1 MRFSAGLGAL
11 LVLLAIMTAQPAAAS
26 ADPLMSLVIAE
37 DWPKLE
43 SEAKQRLDADPL
55 DGAALHALG
64 RLAIDGDK
72 GSEEMR
78 QSLLPK
84 AEACIKARPYDGLCQ
99 LAYGQILGTVLNGQ
113 GGLAALGSVG
123 KVQQALESAVA
134 DLPDNFDA
142 RESLVNFYLQAPGFV
157 GGSTRKAI
165 KNAEDFVKYDSDR
178 ARLLYAQIDLQQSSP
193 SNAEQEMS
201 GLKQQSGDADLDRQA
216 AKRWLDIGLSYAK
229 AQDHDSAVAALTR
242 AAARGAP
249 SVVQEA
255 REALE
260 RITASRQTAQA
271 SQAAQAGGGSPSTSV
286 R

>member
-1 MRFSAGLGAL
+1 
-11 LVLLAIMTAQPAAAS
+11 
-26 ADPLMSLVIAE
+26 MSLVIAE
-37 DWPKLE
+37 DWSTLE
-43 SEAKQRLDADPL
+43 SEAERRLAADPL

-72 GSEEMR
+72 GSEELR

-123 KVQQALESAVA
+123 RVQQALEAAVA

-165 KNAEDFVKYDSDR
+165 KNADAFVKFDPDR
-178 ARLLYAQIDLQQSSP
+178 ARLLFAQIDLQQESP
-193 SNAEQEMS
+193 SKAEDEMS
-201 GLKQQSGDADLDRQA
+201 GLKQQSGDPDLDRLA
-216 AKRWLDIGLSYAK
+216 AKRWLTIGLAYVK

-242 AAARGAP
+242 AAERGAP
-249 SVVQEA
+249 SVIQEA

-271 SQAAQAGGGSPSTSV
+271 SQAAQAGGGGMSPSV